1 MSDHIKK
8 IGLIGLGLMAQD
20 YAKVLHALQVPVV
33 AIGRSETKVHAF
45 KEATEI
51 DAVSGGI
58 EKYLESNPVFETC
71 IVAVDLLQ
79 LAPVTM
85 YLLNKGVKN
94 ILLEKPGGMSVSEID
109 SLRLLAASKKANVYI
124 AYNRRF
130 FASVLKAKELIE
142 ADGGVKSTHFEFT
155 EWSHIIRNLEKPTEV
170 KENWMLANSSHVID
184 MAFYLAGS
192 PEQMQSYQAGTLDWH
207 SKAAVFGG
215 AGLTKNGALFTYHAN
230 WASAGRWGVEV
241 MTSKRKLILCPLEKL
256 KEMKVGEIKISDV
269 DLDDADDVQFKP
281 GLKKQV
287 EAFLNGDDTDLINIE
302 EQYNNVINTY
312 SKILI

>member
-1 MSDHIKK
+1 MSDHVKK

-20 YAKVLHALQVPVV
+20 YAKVLYALQVPVV

-45 KEATEI
+45 KEATGI
-51 DAVSGGI
+51 DAISGGI
-58 EKYLESNPVFETC
+58 EKYLENNPVFETC

-109 SLRLLAASKKANVYI
+109 SVRQLAALKKANVYI

-142 ADGGVKSTHFEFT
+142 ADGGVKSIHFEFT

-170 KENWMLANSSHVID
+170 KEKWMLANSSHVID

-192 PEQMQSYQAGTLDWH
+192 PEHMQSFQTGTLDWH

-215 AGLTKNGALFTYHAN
+215 AGLTKKGALFTYHAN

-269 DLDDADDVQFKP
+269 DLEDADDIQFKP

-287 EAFLNGDDTDLINIE
+287 EAFLHGDDKDLINIE